1 MEDLLET
8 VKADTVKQDPEGAK
22 SQSGLLGPGAGAGL
36 INSNIIPDIF
46 TFGWETSGLNE
57 EIKPSRKLV
66 TNNRPDRKSLNQTK
80 TPGNIHHLGDTKYA
94 KIVSSEFFSHLS
106 KQSRDSKV
114 DKRHNLLN

>member
-1 MEDLLET
+1 MN
-8 VKADTVKQDPEGAK
+8 QDPEGAEL
-22 SQSGLLGPGAGAGL
+22 QLESGLGPRAAL

-46 TFGWETSGLNE
+46 TFSSETSGLNE

-66 TNNRPDRKSLNQTK
+66 TNNRTDRNSLNQETK
-80 TPGNIHHLGDTKYA
+80 TTEHIHHLGDKKYA

>member
-1 MEDLLET
+1 MET

-22 SQSGLLGPGAGAGL
+22 LRSGLVGPRVGAGL

-46 TFGWETSGLNE
+46 TFSSETSGLNE

-66 TNNRPDRKSLNQTK
+66 KNNRADRYSLNQTK
-80 TPGNIHHLGDTKYA
+80 TTGDIHHLGDRKYA